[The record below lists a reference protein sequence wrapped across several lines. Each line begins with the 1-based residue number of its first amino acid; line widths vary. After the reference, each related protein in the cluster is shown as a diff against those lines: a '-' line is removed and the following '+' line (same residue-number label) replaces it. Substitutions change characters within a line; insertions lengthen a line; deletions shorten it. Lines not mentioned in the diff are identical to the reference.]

1 MPTLED
7 AIALAT
13 EAHRGQR
20 EKAGQPYILHVLRVM
35 FRLDSDMERVVG
47 VLHDVVEDTGRSFD
61 DLRRLGYSEEVLAA
75 LECVTKRE
83 SESYEQFV
91 ERAGSN
97 PVARRVKLADLED
110 NMDLRRLPAVGEKDL
125 ERLGRYVTAWRR
137 LKLPAARHGCLNRR
151 SHSRAQF
158 PAQCSGIASS
168 ISASGIERGRPGKV
182 GPVFTCSGSAPAVK

>member
-20 EKAGQPYILHVLRVM
+20 GKAGQPYFLHVLRVM

-137 LKLPAARHGCLNRR
+137 LK
-151 SHSRAQF
+151 Q
-158 PAQCSGIASS
+158 
-168 ISASGIERGRPGKV
+168 V
-182 GPVFTCSGSAPAVK
+182 V